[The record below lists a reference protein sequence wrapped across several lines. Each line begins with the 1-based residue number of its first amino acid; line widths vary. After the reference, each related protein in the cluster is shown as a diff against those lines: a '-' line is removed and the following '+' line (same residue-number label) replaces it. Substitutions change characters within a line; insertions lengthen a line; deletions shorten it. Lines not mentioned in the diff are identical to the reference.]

1 MPSFCL
7 QTWVSSADSFD
18 AFSFYSVLLYSELAP
33 QHKMVIMMMM
43 KKRGHCSAG
52 KAALTG
58 ETTMHEGEAR
68 ADYDCATAVFSF
80 AFSFVDY
87 VFSWTW
93 TFLLMFDSSWY
104 FNSNGCFAAS
114 TEQSMGIDVREAEM
128 MAPSSDDVE
137 ALDRVFDRLCVI
149 MHSRK

>member
-1 MPSFCL
+1 
-7 QTWVSSADSFD
+7 
-18 AFSFYSVLLYSELAP
+18 
-33 QHKMVIMMMM
+33 MVIIMMM

-52 KAALTG
+52 KAASTG
-58 ETTMHEGEAR
+58 ETTMHEDEGGAS

-93 TFLLMFDSSWY
+93 TWTFLMMFDSSWY

-114 TEQSMGIDVREAEM
+114 TEQIEHG
-128 MAPSSDDVE
+128 
-137 ALDRVFDRLCVI
+137 DRCA
-149 MHSRK
+149 MCGKRK